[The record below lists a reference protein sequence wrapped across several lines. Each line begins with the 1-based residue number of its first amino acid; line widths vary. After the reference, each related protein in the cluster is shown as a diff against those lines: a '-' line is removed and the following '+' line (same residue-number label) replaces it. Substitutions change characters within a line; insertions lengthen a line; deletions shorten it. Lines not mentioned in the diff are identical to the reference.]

1 MGGIV
6 VVGDEMTVDCF
17 RLAGLKDAY
26 SVGDTQEAE
35 DCLRSLLEKQD
46 LMVILITERTI
57 DQLMKRDREIIDE
70 IQERKRPLIVP
81 IPDMRGSMTLKRDL
95 IVELI
100 RNKTGI
106 EVKL

>member
-17 RLAGLKDAY
+17 RLAGLKDVY

-81 IPDMRGSMTLKRDL
+81 SPDMRGSMTLKRDL